1 MVNGSVGVRK
11 RVGWLCF
18 GWLIGLAV
26 VLGFS
31 VPASVPAQ
39 AGFFDDVFS
48 INKRKRSYRNNRY
61 RKQQY
66 RRKYRKS
73 RRQKKVRRPR
83 GPNPL
88 LANVPNLAAAEPVQ
102 IVVSL
107 ETQAMT
113 VYKGGVEVATSRV
126 SSGQPGYRTP
136 AGVFSILQ
144 KKLRH
149 FSNLYDDAPMP
160 YMQRLTWS
168 GIALHG
174 GKVPDY
180 PASHGCVR
188 MPHKFARNLFG
199 LTDRGGHVVIST
211 EDARLEVIEHANLFQ
226 PGPLATIFDPEH
238 VAAKAPL
245 SSAEAVTTQD
255 ERAEAPVFEGTHL
268 RTVAT
273 SEAKA
278 KPQKVA
284 AAHAERERFH
294 GAELRTGAPIR
305 VLITLRNEEEQ
316 VRDVQRLLRELGFRP
331 GAVDGVIG
339 QDTIRAIKRFQTF
352 KRLPA
357 TGKVTP
363 ELIAILNGA
372 AGNWDYPTGHL
383 YIRQK
388 MREIYHAPV
397 AIKDARRPIGTHLY
411 TAMHFKA
418 DAVKVRWTGVT
429 LQHYTPDFEDD
440 ADTELVLPPERGSA
454 REALDRIDIPD
465 HIRRKIS
472 SMLTPGSSLIVTDKG
487 AGRETQDGTDFLVI
501 TR

>member
-1 MVNGSVGVRK
+1 MVNSSVGVRK
-11 RVGWLCF
+11 RTGWWCA
-18 GWLIGLAV
+18 GWVIGLAV
-26 VLGFS
+26 MLGFPVATS
-31 VPASVPAQ
+31 APAQ
-39 AGFFDDVFS
+39 AGFFDDIFS
-48 INKRKRSYRNNRY
+48 VKKRNRYYKRERY
-61 RKQQY
+61 RKRQY
-66 RRKYRKS
+66 RRKYRKT
-73 RRQKKVRRPR
+73 RRQRVSRPR

-88 LANVPNLAAAEPVQ
+88 LANAPDLNREEPVQ
-102 IVVSL
+102 VVVSL
-107 ETQAMT
+107 ETQSMT
-113 VYKGGVEVATSRV
+113 VYKGGVELATSRI

-149 FSNLYDDAPMP
+149 YSNLYENAPMP

-188 MPHKFARNLFG
+188 MPHPFARNLYG

-211 EDARLEVIEHANLFQ
+211 EDAQLEVMEHANLFQ
-226 PGPLATIFDPEH
+226 PGPLAAIFDPAH
-238 VAAKAPL
+238 VAARAPARSVKA
-245 SSAEAVTTQD
+245 ADGDED
-255 ERAEAPVFEGTHL
+255 ERAEAPVFEGTNL
-268 RTVAT
+268 RPVAT
-273 SEAKA
+273 RES
-278 KPQKVA
+278 KPKPVVT
-284 AAHAERERFH
+284 AHEERERFH
-294 GAELRTGAPIR
+294 GAELRSTAPIR
-305 VLITLRNEEEQ
+305 VLITLRNEEEKI
-316 VRDVQRLLRELGFRP
+316 RDVQRLLRDLGFRP
-331 GAVDGVIG
+331 GAIDGVIG
-339 QDTIRAIKRFQTF
+339 RDTIRAVKRFQQF
-352 KRLPA
+352 KRLPV

-397 AIKDARRPIGTHLY
+397 SIKNADKPIGTHLY

-429 LQHYTPDFEDD
+429 LKHYVPDYEDD
-440 ADTELVLPPERGSA
+440 ADTELVLPPDSGSA
-454 REALDRIDIPD
+454 REALDRIEIPD

-472 SMLTPGSSLIVTDKG
+472 SMLTTGSSLIITDKG

>member
-1 MVNGSVGVRK
+1 M
-11 RVGWLCF
+11 
-18 GWLIGLAV
+18 
-26 VLGFS
+26 LGFPVATS
-31 VPASVPAQ
+31 APVQ
-39 AGFFDDVFS
+39 AGFFDDIFS
-48 INKRKRSYRNNRY
+48 IKKRNRYTTRKRY
-61 RKQQY
+61 RKRQY
-66 RRKYRKS
+66 RRKYRNS
-73 RRQKKVRRPR
+73 RKYKKVRKPR

-88 LANVPNLAAAEPVQ
+88 LVNVPDLAADEPVQ

-107 ETQAMT
+107 ETQNMT
-113 VYKGGVEVATSRV
+113 VYKGGVELATSRV

-188 MPHKFARNLFG
+188 MPHPFARNLFG

-211 EDARLEVIEHANLFQ
+211 EDAQLEVIEHSNLFQ
-226 PGPLATIFDPEH
+226 PAPLATIFDPSY
-238 VAAKAPL
+238 VAAKAPV
-245 SSAEAVTTQD
+245 SSAEASTAGD

-273 SEAKA
+273 SET
-278 KPQKVA
+278 KPQKVVT
-284 AAHAERERFH
+284 AHAERERFH
-294 GAELRTGAPIR
+294 GSELRSKAPIR
-305 VLITLRNEEEQ
+305 VLITLRNEEEK
-316 VRDVQRLLRELGFRP
+316 VRDVQRLLSELGFRP
-331 GAVDGVIG
+331 GAIDGVIG
-339 QDTIRAIKRFQTF
+339 RDTIRAVKRFQKF
-352 KRLPA
+352 KRLPV

-388 MREIYHAPV
+388 MREVYHAPV
-397 AIKDARRPIGTHLY
+397 SIKNADKPIGTHLY

-429 LQHYTPDFEDD
+429 LQHYVPDYEDD
-440 ADTELVLPPERGSA
+440 DESELILPPDSGSA
-454 REALDRIDIPD
+454 REALDRIEMPD

-472 SMLTPGSSLIVTDKG
+472 SMLSTGSSLIITDKG